1 MVPHIHQAVPFASF
15 DPFFKGTQ
23 HPFRPHRRFHPLPAV
38 AGFSGLLSL
47 WHCRRS
53 VFLRCVRHKSTFLR
67 SLRSTPVTRLPR
79 YYGRSDSCSPGSSAY
94 TRFRALSH
102 ELRHLHEQV
111 SPIIASGLP
120 DHSVSN
126 HPACPVVALSR
137 YPSARQVSAFCR
149 GPGFTFGMQAHQ
161 LSPDRIE
168 FVFLRTS
175 RSPPAA
181 PHPASRRRSCSW
193 LRAGE
198 RLPGGDFHPSDH
210 RAFRAHIPPT
220 QLVVRSYLAY
230 SHNVYSPSSGS
241 GGQWQVPR
249 PCRLSMNDPP
259 TALVGFGI
267 QSSVPCSLVLVG

>member
-1 MVPHIHQAVPFASF
+1 
-15 DPFFKGTQ
+15 
-23 HPFRPHRRFHPLPAV
+23 
-38 AGFSGLLSL
+38 LLSL

-67 SLRSTPVTRLPR
+67 SLRSTSVTRLLS

-111 SPIIASGLP
+111 SPIYATGLP

-126 HPACPVVALSR
+126 HPACPVAAFSR
-137 YPSARQVSAFCR
+137 YPSARQVLRLR
-149 GPGFTFGMQAHQ
+149 GPGFAFGMQAHQ
-161 LSPDRIE
+161 HSPDRIE
-168 FVFLRTS
+168 FVILRTS

-220 QLVVRSYLAY
+220 QLVVRSYSAY
-230 SHNVYSPSSGS
+230 KQEHRG
-241 GGQWQVPR
+241 
-249 PCRLSMNDPP
+249 
-259 TALVGFGI
+259 
-267 QSSVPCSLVLVG
+267 LVLNPTNAVGGSFIPSLTPGSNSLSGRSGRGTI

>member
-1 MVPHIHQAVPFASF
+1 MLPQWLIQVLSTLAPQSMHSFASF

-38 AGFSGLLSL
+38 AGFSGLFSL
-47 WHCRRS
+47 WHCRRF

-67 SLRSTPVTRLPR
+67 SLRSTSVTRLLR

-94 TRFRALSH
+94 IRFRALSH

-111 SPIIASGLP
+111 SPIYATGLP

-126 HPACPVVALSR
+126 HPSRPVAAFSR
-137 YPSARQVSAFCR
+137 YPSARQVSVFR
-149 GPGFTFGMQAHQ
+149 GLGFAFGMQAR
-161 LSPDRIE
+161 LSSPDRIE
-168 FVFLRTS
+168 FVLLRTS

-181 PHPASRRRSCSW
+181 PHPASRRRTCSW

-220 QLVVRSYLAY
+220 QLVDCSYPAYERVSNRAFKAEYERST
-230 SHNVYSPSSGS
+230 NCV
-241 GGQWQVPR
+241 GGIPEGR
-249 PCRLSMNDPP
+249 GR
-259 TALVGFGI
+259 
-267 QSSVPCSLVLVG
+267 SSVVG